1 MTIKRVVEQIFNIIQ
16 RILVKTKWK
25 NSAMSALNAN
35 ELLFEQKSLY
45 KPPLEELQ
53 NVLQSI
59 LTRNF
64 ENVTVNVSQCPNLSA
79 SEYGLMDIGLGGC
92 PTLLELGGA
101 PYLLPK
107 VQKDKLYDIKA
118 ICRKS
123 MGEGKILAV
132 GAGAG
137 PYPLRNTNCE
147 GIFNL
152 SISAQ
157 DEIKNGSYTAKI
169 TGLQEDCLL
178 EPIPDTETRC
188 ALLLNLYVCRGEPGP
203 VLKIN
208 CKKRTGHMNF
218 IECIR
223 KGLYEKYQDKCVGLG
238 GLFLLKNGK
247 AHQHVM
253 RDFSRS
259 PIHTES
265 ELNQWLKFF
274 EMPGTLHAVGTL
286 VTHEHDLD
294 LRLQHFH
301 SFSRTKWGGHY
312 HYDTTPDTIEYEA
325 YFNVAERIVRV
336 DKPKTTHKFGRD

>member
-1 MTIKRVVEQIFNIIQ
+1 
-16 RILVKTKWK
+16 
-25 NSAMSALNAN
+25 MSTAKALNTN
-35 ELLFEQKSLY
+35 ELIFEEKCLH

-53 NVLQSI
+53 EVLQSI
-59 LTRNF
+59 LTKNF
-64 ENVTVNVSQCPNLSA
+64 ANVTVKVAECPNLKT
-79 SEYGLMDIGLGGC
+79 SEYGLMDVGLGGC

-101 PYLLPK
+101 PYLLPT
-107 VQKDKLYDIKA
+107 VQKDKLYDIKD
-118 ICRKS
+118 ICRKC
-123 MGEGKILAV
+123 MGEGGKILAV

-157 DEIKNGSYTAKI
+157 DEIENGSYTAKV

-203 VLKIN
+203 VLKIT

-223 KGLYEKYQDKCVGLG
+223 KGLYEKYQDKC
-238 GLFLLKNGK
+238 
-247 AHQHVM
+247 
-253 RDFSRS
+253 
-259 PIHTES
+259 
-265 ELNQWLKFF
+265 
-274 EMPGTLHAVGTL
+274 
-286 VTHEHDLD
+286 DLD

-301 SFSRTKWGGHY
+301 SFSRANWGGHY
-312 HYDTTPDTIEYEA
+312 HYDTTPDTVEYEA
-325 YFNVAERIVRV
+325 YFHVAERIVRV

>member
-1 MTIKRVVEQIFNIIQ
+1 
-16 RILVKTKWK
+16 
-25 NSAMSALNAN
+25 MSALNTN
-35 ELLFEQKSLY
+35 ELLFEEKSLH

-53 NVLQSI
+53 N
-59 LTRNF
+59 
-64 ENVTVNVSQCPNLSA
+64 
-79 SEYGLMDIGLGGC
+79 GLGGC

-123 MGEGKILAV
+123 MV

-203 VLKIN
+203 VLKIT

-223 KGLYEKYQDKCVGLG
+223 KGLYEKYEDKCV
-238 GLFLLKNGK
+238 
-247 AHQHVM
+247 A
-253 RDFSRS
+253 
-259 PIHTES
+259 
-265 ELNQWLKFF
+265 
-274 EMPGTLHAVGTL
+274 
-286 VTHEHDLD
+286 
-294 LRLQHFH
+294 
-301 SFSRTKWGGHY
+301 
-312 HYDTTPDTIEYEA
+312 YE
-325 YFNVAERIVRV
+325 
-336 DKPKTTHKFGRD
+336 